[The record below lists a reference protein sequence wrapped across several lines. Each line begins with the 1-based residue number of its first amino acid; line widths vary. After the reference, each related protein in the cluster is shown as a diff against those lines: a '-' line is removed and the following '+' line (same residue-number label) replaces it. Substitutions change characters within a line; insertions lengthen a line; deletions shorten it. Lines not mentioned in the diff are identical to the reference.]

1 MASALSKCIAE
12 GCLLAPQH
20 SSESSSGSQADKPRH
35 PQTHRVVVVA
45 STEAVEDLPGP
56 LRRCFT
62 HELPVDAP
70 DKDVRLAILQV
81 CATLVLRLS
90 FLTGLQNTSISHKA
104 HMSVLGSCRAE
115 HSIFAGCCKG

>member
-20 SSESSSGSQADKPRH
+20 SSEHSGGSQADKTGP

-45 STEAVEDLPGP
+45 STEAVEDVPGP

-62 HELPVDAP
+62 HELPIDAP
-70 DKDVRLAILQV
+70 DKDARLAILQV
-81 CATLVLRLS
+81 CPTLVQL
-90 FLTGLQNTSISHKA
+90 I
-104 HMSVLGSCRAE
+104 LGSQGFRTPASAIMTACVNV
-115 HSIFAGCCKG
+115 